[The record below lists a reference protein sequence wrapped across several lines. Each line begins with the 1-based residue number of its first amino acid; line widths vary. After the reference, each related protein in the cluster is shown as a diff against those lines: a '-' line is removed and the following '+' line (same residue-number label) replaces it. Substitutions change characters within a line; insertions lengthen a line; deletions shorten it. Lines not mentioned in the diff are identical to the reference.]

1 MKKKKID
8 ISIIITTYNRVD
20 NIIKIINY
28 FQKQVNIKNNFEIII
43 CDSNSKNKF
52 RIVNYINQF
61 INLKIKYLNSPVNH
75 QAYKRNLG
83 AKNSSGDYLI
93 FIDDDCFPNNKFLFN
108 YYNLLKIGKIKTI
121 YCGLVEYIQSSKAK
135 YLIQYRNDR
144 LISFKNVN
152 SKNILEKNFI
162 SMNMA
167 LSKKIFLTNKFLFDD
182 RFKFYGFEDFEFA
195 YRFKKNSYQIILS
208 KALIFH
214 KDQRGFEQFL
224 KKYFALAQF
233 GITDI
238 IKINLSA
245 AKKSIF
251 YKIENNF
258 FIKLMLNLPFIDS
271 LLTFLEKFVILID
284 KKIFFYF
291 SPIYKLGILVAYLR
305 GVKKRHSTPT
315 QDNYLLMTNN
325 WYK

>member
-1 MKKKKID
+1 MKIKKID

-52 RIVNYINQF
+52 RIINYINQF

-152 SKNILEKNFI
+152 SKNILEKNFV

-182 RFKFYGFEDFEFA
+182 RFRFYGFEDFEFA

-224 KKYFALAQF
+224 KKYFSLAQF

-258 FIKLMLNLPFIDS
+258 FIKLMLNLPFIGS

>member
-1 MKKKKID
+1 MKKKID
-8 ISIIITTYNRVD
+8 ISIIITTYNRAD

-167 LSKKIFLTNKFLFDD
+167 LSKKIFLTNKFLFND
-182 RFKFYGFEDFEFA
+182 RFRFYGFEDFEFA

>member
-182 RFKFYGFEDFEFA
+182 RFRFYGFEDFEFA

>member
-182 RFKFYGFEDFEFA
+182 RFRFYGFEDFEFA

-214 KDQRGFEQFL
+214 KDQRGLEQFL

-305 GVKKRHSTPT
+305 GVKKRYNTQM

>member
-8 ISIIITTYNRVD
+8 ISVIITTYNRVD

-182 RFKFYGFEDFEFA
+182 RFRFYGFEDFEFA

>member
-152 SKNILEKNFI
+152 SKNILEKNFV

-182 RFKFYGFEDFEFA
+182 RFRFYGFEDFEFA

>member
-1 MKKKKID
+1 MKKKID

-20 NIIKIINY
+20 NIIKIINS
-28 FQKQVNIKNNFEIII
+28 FQKQVNIQNNFEIII

-83 AKNSSGDYLI
+83 AKNSSGNYLI

-108 YYNLLKIGKIKTI
+108 YFNLLKIGKIKTI

-144 LISFKNVN
+144 LISFKNIN

-167 LSKKIFLTNKFLFDD
+167 LSKKIYLTKKFLFDD
-182 RFKFYGFEDFEFA
+182 RFRFYGFEDFEFA
-195 YRFKKNSYQIILS
+195 YRFKKNNYQIILS
-208 KALIFH
+208 KAFIFH
-214 KDQRGFEQFL
+214 KDQRSFEQFL
-224 KKYFALAQF
+224 KKYFVLGQF

-258 FIKLMLNLPFIDS
+258 FIKLILNLPFIDS
-271 LLTFLEKFVILID
+271 LLTFLEKFFIFID

-305 GVKKRHSTPT
+305 GVKKRHNTLT

>member
-1 MKKKKID
+1 MNNKKINM
-8 ISIIITTYNRVD
+8 SIIITTFNRVD
-20 NIIKIINY
+20 NIIKIINS
-28 FQKQVNIKNNFEIII
+28 FQKQINIKKNFEIII
-43 CDSNSKNKF
+43 CDSNSKNKL
-52 RIVNYINQF
+52 RIINYINQF
-61 INLKIKYLNSPVNH
+61 INLKIKYLNCPVNH
-75 QAYKRNLG
+75 QAYKRNFG
-83 AKNSSGDYLI
+83 AKHSSGDYLI
-93 FIDDDCFPNNKFLFN
+93 FIDDDCFPNNKFLFD
-108 YYNLLKIGKIKTI
+108 YFNLLKIGKTKTI
-121 YCGLVEYIQSSKAK
+121 YCGLVK
-135 YLIQYRNDR
+135 YFQFHDEKNLIQYRNDR
-144 LISFKNVN
+144 LVSLKNTHA
-152 SKNILEKNFI
+152 KNILEKNFI

-167 LSKKIFLTNKFLFDD
+167 LPKKIFLTNKFLFDN
-182 RFKFYGFEDFEFA
+182 RFRFYGFEDFEFA
-195 YRFKKNSYQIILS
+195 YRFKKKSYQIILT

-214 KDQRGFEQFL
+214 KDQRNFEQFL
-224 KKYFALAQF
+224 IKYFTLAQF

-258 FIKLMLNLPFIDS
+258 FIKLILNLPFIDS
-271 LLTFLEKFVILID
+271 LLTFLEKFVIFID

-305 GVKKRHSTPT
+305 GVKKRYNVAT

>member
-182 RFKFYGFEDFEFA
+182 RFRFYGFEDFEFA

-258 FIKLMLNLPFIDS
+258 FIKLMLNLPFIDN

>member
-8 ISIIITTYNRVD
+8 ISIIITTYNRID

-52 RIVNYINQF
+52 RIINYINQF

-83 AKNSSGDYLI
+83 AKNSLGDYLI

-144 LISFKNVN
+144 LVSFKNVN

-182 RFKFYGFEDFEFA
+182 RFRFYGFEDFEFA

-258 FIKLMLNLPFIDS
+258 FIKVMLNLPFIDKF
-271 LLTFLEKFVILID
+271 LTFLEKFVILID

-305 GVKKRHSTPT
+305 GIKKRHSTPV

>member
-52 RIVNYINQF
+52 RIINYINQF

-152 SKNILEKNFI
+152 SKNILEKNFV

-182 RFKFYGFEDFEFA
+182 RFRFYGFEDFEFA

-224 KKYFALAQF
+224 KKYFSLAQF

-258 FIKLMLNLPFIDS
+258 FIKLMLNLPFIGS

>member
-1 MKKKKID
+1 MNKKKID
-8 ISIIITTYNRVD
+8 ISIIITTFNRVD
-20 NIIKIINY
+20 NIIKIINS
-28 FQKQVNIKNNFEIII
+28 FQKQINITKNFEIII
-43 CDSNSKNKF
+43 CDSNSKNKL
-52 RIVNYINQF
+52 RIINYINQF
-61 INLKIKYLNSPVNH
+61 INLKIKYLNCPVNH
-75 QAYKRNLG
+75 QAYKRNFG
-83 AKNSSGDYLI
+83 AKHSSGDYLI
-93 FIDDDCFPNNKFLFN
+93 FIDDDCFPNNKFLFD
-108 YYNLLKIGKIKTI
+108 YFNLLKIGKAKTI
-121 YCGLVEYIQSSKAK
+121 YCGLVEYVQFHDVKN
-135 YLIQYRNDR
+135 LIQYRNDR
-144 LISFKNVN
+144 LVSFKNIHA
-152 SKNILEKNFI
+152 KNVLEKNFI

-167 LSKKIFLTNKFLFDD
+167 LPKKIFLTNKFLFDN
-182 RFKFYGFEDFEFA
+182 RFRFYGFEDFEFA
-195 YRFKKNSYQIILS
+195 YRFKKKSYQIILS

-214 KDQRGFEQFL
+214 KDQRSFEQFL

-258 FIKLMLNLPFIDS
+258 FIIIMLNLPFIDS
-271 LLTFLEKFVILID
+271 LLTFLEKFVIFID

>member
-182 RFKFYGFEDFEFA
+182 RFRFYGFEDFEFA

-214 KDQRGFEQFL
+214 KDQRGLEQFL